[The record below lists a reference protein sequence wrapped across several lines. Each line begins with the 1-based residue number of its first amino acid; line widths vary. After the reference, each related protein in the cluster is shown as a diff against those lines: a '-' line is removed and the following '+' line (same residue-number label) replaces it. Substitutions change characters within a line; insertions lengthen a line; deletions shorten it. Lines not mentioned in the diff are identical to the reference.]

1 MERERISPNK
11 SPPVQK
17 GKLQR
22 EVAALL
28 KSTPSREVNKEK
40 EDKSDSIWIE
50 NSHRR
55 VNAKETSVAAATVP
69 TTARKTKILPVDKKE
84 SLSITSSPTELKE
97 PKKETKKTKKTT
109 ANQAEDSTASSSGVT
124 LLSRMRNLVAQL
136 DSEVVDVQI
145 KALEAVSK
153 QAVKRKFTTK
163 IYTTEMLYIVL

>member
-1 MERERISPNK
+1 MVSPNK
-11 SPPVQK
+11 SPPAQK

-22 EVAALL
+22 ELAALL

-55 VNAKETSVAAATVP
+55 VNAKETSVAAAT
-69 TTARKTKILPVDKKE
+69 ARKTKTLPVDKKE

-97 PKKETKKTKKTT
+97 PKKETKKTKKAA
-109 ANQAEDSTASSSGVT
+109 ANQAEDSTASSGGVT

-153 QAVKRKFTTK
+153 QAVKRKFTTE
-163 IYTTEMLYIVL
+163 IYILMKYILLRCYI

>member
-1 MERERISPNK
+1 MVSPNK
-11 SPPVQK
+11 SPPAQK

-22 EVAALL
+22 ELAALL

-55 VNAKETSVAAATVP
+55 VNAKETSVAAAT
-69 TTARKTKILPVDKKE
+69 ARKTKTLPVDKKE

-97 PKKETKKTKKTT
+97 PKKETKKIKKTT
-109 ANQAEDSTASSSGVT
+109 ANQAEDSTASSGGVT

-153 QAVKRKFTTK
+153 QAVKRKFTTE
-163 IYTTEMLYIVL
+163 IYIYILMKYILLRCYI

>member
-1 MERERISPNK
+1 MVSPNK
-11 SPPVQK
+11 SPPAQK

-22 EVAALL
+22 ELAALL

-55 VNAKETSVAAATVP
+55 VNAKETSVAAAT
-69 TTARKTKILPVDKKE
+69 ARKTKTLPVDKKE

-97 PKKETKKTKKTT
+97 PKKETKKIKKTT
-109 ANQAEDSTASSSGVT
+109 ANQAEDSTASSGGVT

-153 QAVKRKFTTK
+153 QAVKRKFTTE
-163 IYTTEMLYIVL
+163 IYILMKYILLRCYI